1 MKYLKILYYILLVSS
16 LMFFVIGL
24 LFVNSMSIDMLAS
37 YKIYSSICWL
47 SYLFV
52 SVFKLMMKEK

>member
-1 MKYLKILYYILLVSS
+1 
-16 LMFFVIGL
+16 MFFVIGL